1 MTRRMFNEDTYSLGL
16 LYLYKYSN
24 KEQKMALLD
33 DLKKFHQ
40 AIENILEENNSKS
53 YNLYRTMLFDNEIYF
68 TSSNKDGETYCILK
82 PDLNIQKVETMYI
95 DAIPKEHLSAAESNN
110 ALKYLGLIKV
120 NEKIIYKNAFY
131 NELIEKYKLK
141 YELPTRYPKLDITEQ
156 YNSIVE
162 NGFIE
167 KFCLTK
173 EEKSI
178 VKALRNQ
185 EKSFQ
190 KSKKCNTPLLHFLVI
205 YFFIFRFI

>member
-1 MTRRMFNEDTYSLGL
+1 MTRRMFNEGAYSLGL

-53 YNLYRTMLFDNEIYF
+53 YKLYRTMLFDNEIYF

-190 KSKKCNTPLLHFLVI
+190 KVKKM
-205 YFFIFRFI
+205 

>member
-1 MTRRMFNEDTYSLGL
+1 MTRRMFNEDAYSLGL

-24 KEQKMALLD
+24 KEQKMVLLD
-33 DLKKFHQ
+33 DLKKFNQ

-178 VKALRNQ
+178 VKALINQ

-190 KSKKCNTPLLHFLVI
+190 KVKKM
-205 YFFIFRFI
+205 

>member
-1 MTRRMFNEDTYSLGL
+1 MTRRMFNEDAYSLGL

-53 YNLYRTMLFDNEIYF
+53 YNLYRTMWLDNEIYF

-82 PDLNIQKVETMYI
+82 PDLNIQAVETMYI

-110 ALKYLGLIKV
+110 ALKYLGLINV
-120 NEKIIYKNAFY
+120 NEKIICKTAFY
-131 NELIEKYKLK
+131 NGLVEKYKLK

-156 YNSIVE
+156 YNSIAE

-173 EEKSI
+173 EEKNI
-178 VKALRNQ
+178 VKALRDQ

-190 KSKKCNTPLLHFLVI
+190 KVKKM
-205 YFFIFRFI
+205 

>member
-1 MTRRMFNEDTYSLGL
+1 MTRRMFNEDAYSLGL

-33 DLKKFHQ
+33 DLKKFNQ

-68 TSSNKDGETYCILK
+68 TSSNKDGEKHCILK

-141 YELPTRYPKLDITEQ
+141 YELPTIYPKLDITEQ

-190 KSKKCNTPLLHFLVI
+190 KVKKM
-205 YFFIFRFI
+205 